1 MNSPENGRGSFS
13 TCLLGSP
20 ILLRPRT
27 PVKGGPSTQS
37 TASPP
42 QTWSFHTSG
51 SSQPKQEVQNQGS
64 VGPMFVTGDLSPT
77 PSPVS
82 GMSCCLSWASSLSPS
97 LQQGFQMALTPL
109 WLTQKVLV
117 STLCKAWD

>member
-1 MNSPENGRGSFS
+1 MGTGLKGSDKYNVS
-13 TCLLGSP
+13 SQGY
-20 ILLRPRT
+20 RT
-27 PVKGGPSTQS
+27 EQLKFIVFIAG
-37 TASPP
+37 ASPP